1 MPLSME
7 LLRLT
12 PLDGWTLEEACLG
25 NLITGG
31 TGSGKASGPFQY
43 TIRSFSAPFAAAFF
57 FAPKR
62 RDEGLSQ
69 DDRERQP
76 LILNPSGFVQADW

>member
-1 MPLSME
+1 ME

-31 TGSGKASGPFQY
+31 TGSGKTSGPFQY
-43 TIRSFSAPFAAAFF
+43 IIRSFLRAGCGGIFLYAKKDAM
-57 FAPKR
+57 KDYR
-62 RDEGLSQ
+62 K
-69 DDRERQP
+69 
-76 LILNPSGFVQADW
+76 IIKSGSR